1 MSPTRFVKVDNLIFV
16 RCKQRDLIIGK
27 KYMIIREVHFDKH
40 REIMYGT
47 IIVNDLS
54 MITYICT
61 NVITNVN
68 TIVNTKTIDTLMN
81 RTIFLKL
88 YSSKHTIQQAMEL
101 RATNL
106 ILQNIIGD
114 KMFNY

>member
-1 MSPTRFVKVDNLIFV
+1 MSPTRFVKMDNLTFV

-27 KYMIIREVHFDKH
+27 KYMVIREVNFDKH

-47 IIVNDLS
+47 IIKNSSIIEMNQL
-54 MITYICT
+54 TYI
-61 NVITNVN
+61 N
-68 TIVNTKTIDTLMN
+68 TFVSKICTIDTLLN

-101 RATNL
+101 RAVNL

-114 KMFNY
+114 KTFKY